1 MDIVI
6 KKNTKKINLISAT
19 NIILTNKILTN
30 KILSKKYLT
39 ENNIFYDIPL
49 SPIRVN
55 QKDIDEKWTI
65 IEKKELD

>member
-6 KKNTKKINLISAT
+6 KKNNKKINLISAT
-19 NIILTNKILTN
+19 NIILTN

>member
-19 NIILTNKILTN
+19 NIILTNKIFD
-30 KILSKKYLT
+30 KKYLT
-39 ENNIFYDIPL
+39 KNIILYDIPL

>member
-19 NIILTNKILTN
+19 NIILTNKIL
-30 KILSKKYLT
+30 SKTYFK

-55 QKDIDEKWTI
+55 QKDIDETWTI
-65 IEKKELD
+65 VEKKELD

>member
-19 NIILTNKILTN
+19 NIILTN